1 MERFVFKDD
10 ASPDEKLL
18 LTIVRLAELYKKD
31 CSLIFGAYG
40 LTFAQYNVLRILDG
54 STRGQNILSRVS
66 ALMLVSGANMTGIAK
81 RLERDGFI
89 LRKGVPEDERI
100 TVLEITPKGKKTLRS
115 IAKERDRLIT
125 KYLKVYP
132 SRSRRELQAMLR
144 PCLKGASSSDSR
156 RQSAFRFGNSHF

>member
-1 MERFVFKDD
+1 MERFIFKDD

-18 LTIVRLAELYKKD
+18 LTIVRISERYKKD

-40 LTFAQYNVLRILDG
+40 LTFAQYNVLRILEG
-54 STRGQNILSRVS
+54 SVRGQNILSRVS

-115 IAKERDRLIT
+115 IAKERDALIK

-132 SRSRRELQAMLR
+132 QHLRRTLQCTLR
-144 PCLKGASSSDSR
+144 KCLREASG
-156 RQSAFRFGNSHF
+156 RQ